1 MSIIQHL
8 KQNKRLEIIIILMF
22 SCLLS
27 VGLIALR
34 IMATHRIY
42 FLFLI
47 WNLFLAFIPFFI
59 ANWLIIYK
67 NALSKY
73 TIIPFVALWLLFFP
87 NAPYIITDLIH
98 VRPDRHFGYWY
109 DLLIVISC
117 VWNALVM
124 GLISLYDIQEVITE
138 KIGKFTAWL
147 VIIASTFLAAF
158 GIYLG
163 RVLRWNSWDIFFD
176 TKSLMF
182 DIGTRIAN
190 PLQHGF
196 TFGITLFYGLFLLMV
211 YLFFRQLMVHR
222 AK

>member
-1 MSIIQHL
+1 M
-8 KQNKRLEIIIILMF
+8 N
-22 SCLLS
+22 
-27 VGLIALR
+27 
-34 IMATHRIY
+34 
-42 FLFLI
+42 
-47 WNLFLAFIPFFI
+47 
-59 ANWLIIYK
+59 
-67 NALSKY
+67 KY
-73 TIIPFVALWLLFFP
+73 TILPFVALWLLFFP

-124 GLISLYDIQEVITE
+124 GFISMYDIQEVITE
-138 KIGKFTAWL
+138 KVGKITAWL

-176 TKSLMF
+176 TKSLML

-211 YLFFRQLMVHR
+211 YLFFRQLMVR
-222 AK
+222 KETA